1 MIRILGTFFATLAG
15 LAFGS
20 FLNVCVTRWPLGE
33 SIVTP
38 RSRCRSCERTIAW
51 WENIPLVSWLTLRG
65 RCRTCGAWIG
75 WRYPI
80 VELAIGGLWALIAW
94 RFLDL
99 SRLVTLPQP
108 ALIREAVT
116 AAALALFCWLLVALA
131 VLDAEHLWLPDW
143 LTWPGILA
151 GLLLSILLQPIVR
164 APQLISQGRNTHL
177 RSAAASLLSA
187 LLAALLILL
196 IRWLYKLLRHREGV
210 GLGDAKLMALLG
222 AWLGLEGALLAFGI
236 GVVLGAIVAV
246 IALALP
252 ASGSGDQQAWALRKM
267 PLGTFLSIGGIV
279 SALWGQPLIA
289 AYLRWAGL

>member
-1 MIRILGTFFATLAG
+1 MIRILGTFFAALSG

-20 FLNVCVTRWPLGE
+20 FLNVCITRWPQGE
-33 SIVTP
+33 SIVRP
-38 RSRCRSCERTIAW
+38 RSRCRNCERTLTW
-51 WENIPLVSWLTLRG
+51 WENIPLVSWLTLHG

-99 SRLVTLPQP
+99 SRFAALSQP

-116 AAALALFCWLLVALA
+116 AVAFALFCWLLVALA

-151 GLLLSILLQPIVR
+151 GFLFSALLPAADR
-164 APQLISQGRNTHL
+164 APQLISWGHSPRL
-177 RSAAASLLSA
+177 RAAAASLLSA
-187 LLAALLILL
+187 LLAALLILV
-196 IRWLYKLLRHREGV
+196 IRWLYKLLRHHEGV

-236 GVVLGAIVAV
+236 GVVLGAIVAL

-252 ASGSGDQQAWALRKM
+252 ASRSDDQQTWALRKM

-289 AYLRWAGL
+289 AYLRWAGI